1 MALENEPTGQD
12 TNLDEFDLDYTG
24 DSGNDAGVQNLNPT
38 EPTPEGQ
45 PNEGQS
51 NEGGEPAPVPQ
62 PEDGEPPLTEG
73 EEDDAES
80 LRRQLAEAN
89 LRLLQYE
96 QGSAKQPQAQP
107 QPEPAPTQPQP
118 QPQQP
123 SAFPQMPNEVSSL
136 DFIGQEDHI
145 KILESKESFNALLNK
160 VATVAYNA
168 AVMASQERILR
179 QIPHVVETTA
189 NQQMQIKDIVGRF
202 YSANKDLEPYK
213 PAVSMAAI
221 KLHNENP
228 NMPLEEMLNKAAE
241 ETRKVLRIRPGT
253 QARQRV
259 PAQPVGGGRVGGDRT
274 SRPANLTEQEQQ
286 ILDLLS

>member
-12 TNLDEFDLDYTG
+12 TNLDEFNLDYTG

-38 EPTPEGQ
+38 EPTSEEQPNEGQ
-45 PNEGQS
+45 PNEGG
-51 NEGGEPAPVPQ
+51 ELEPAPQ
-62 PEDGEPPLTEG
+62 PEGGEPPLTEG

-96 QGSAKQPQAQP
+96 QGSVKQSQAQP
-107 QPEPAPTQPQP
+107 QPETAPT

-145 KILESKESFNALLNK
+145 RILESKESFNALLNK

-213 PAVSMAAI
+213 PAVSMATI

-274 SRPANLTEQEQQ
+274 TRPANLTEQEQQ

>member
-12 TNLDEFDLDYTG
+12 TNLDEFNLDYTG

-38 EPTPEGQ
+38 EPTSKEQPNEGQ
-45 PNEGQS
+45 PNEGG
-51 NEGGEPAPVPQ
+51 EPEPAPQ
-62 PEDGEPPLTEG
+62 PEGGEPPLTEG

-96 QGSAKQPQAQP
+96 QGSVKQPQAQP
-107 QPEPAPTQPQP
+107 QPEPAPT

-274 SRPANLTEQEQQ
+274 TRPANLTEQEQQ

>member
-1 MALENEPTGQD
+1 MALENEPTEQD
-12 TNLDEFDLDYTG
+12 TNLDEFNLDYTG
-24 DSGNDAGVQNLNPT
+24 DSRDDTGVQNLNPT
-38 EPTPEGQ
+38 EPSPEEQ
-45 PNEGQS
+45 P
-51 NEGGEPAPVPQ
+51 NEGGEPEFGAQ
-62 PEDGEPPLTEG
+62 PEVQPEGGEPTLTEG
-73 EEDDAES
+73 EEDDTES

-89 LRLLQYE
+89 LKLLQYA
-96 QGSAKQPQAQP
+96 QNAQAPQSGSAPVQPQPQAQP
-107 QPEPAPTQPQP
+107 TP
-118 QPQQP
+118 
-123 SAFPQMPNEVSSL
+123 AFPQLPNEVSSL
-136 DFIGQEDHI
+136 DFLGQEDHI

-189 NQQMQIKDIVGRF
+189 NQQIQIKDIVGRF
-202 YSANKDLEPYK
+202 YTSNKDLEPYK